1 MDARPIIASFGGV
14 GINRNTTH
22 PYAAALFTDWMLSD
36 ELQHYLAQRLRGPIA
51 IQHPYLPDGV
61 DVVAP
66 DLPKPLVDRL
76 VAEWER
82 EVEGRK

>member
-1 MDARPIIASFGGV
+1 MNATPIIASFGGV
-14 GINRNTTH
+14 GINRNTPH

-36 ELQHYLAQRLRGPIA
+36 ESQNYLAEKLRGPIA
-51 IQHPYLPDGV
+51 IQHPYLPDSV

-66 DLPKPLVDRL
+66 DLPKPLIDSL
-76 VAEWER
+76 VAEWGR